1 MNQKTQS
8 ATRWSNNERQESSTN
23 YLARVLFGQCVHED
37 EGGGGLRLEEEAEEE
52 GGIAVG
58 GIIAATADREV

>member
-8 ATRWSNNERQESSTN
+8 ATRWSNNEGQESSTN
-23 YLARVLFGQCVHED
+23 YLARVLFGQCAHED
-37 EGGGGLRLEEEAEEE
+37 EGGGGLGLEEEEEE
-52 GGIAVG
+52 GGTAVG